1 MSYREFG
8 LKGKLT
14 PNSQKELHW
23 LSLQVR
29 QWYFAFYFLLSSS
42 VCFLRNLCLC
52 SACLS
57 GQSVISVAQ
66 LCRTL
71 CDLMDCST
79 PGFPVHHQLP
89 ELAQT
94 HVHRVSDA
102 IEPSFP
108 LLSPSPP
115 ASCLLS
121 GKCTKSMRTNI
132 VESFYV

>member
-57 GQSVISVAQ
+57 GQSVQLLSCVGLCATSWTAAHQASLSITNSQSLLRLMSIESVMPSNHLF
-66 LCRTL
+66 LC
-71 CDLMDCST
+71 C
-79 PGFPVHHQLP
+79 
-89 ELAQT
+89 
-94 HVHRVSDA
+94 
-102 IEPSFP
+102 P
-108 LLSPSPP
+108 LLLLPP
-115 ASCLLS
+115 A
-121 GKCTKSMRTNI
+121 
-132 VESFYV
+132 F